1 MELELH
7 QLDLRYEA
15 LRKRNP
21 RQERVL
27 VSSLAE
33 AGQLFP
39 IVVVAGSGG
48 CHVVLDGYKRV
59 RGLRRLSLDTVRATT
74 WEMEESEALLLER
87 LMRTTERDGP
97 LEQGWLLREL
107 RERFSLT
114 QEEIARRFDKSVS
127 WVSRRLAL
135 VSELPGE
142 IHQHVRAGEIAAQA
156 AMKHLVPLARA
167 NMDDCV
173 KLARAMAA
181 QRLSSREVGAVCA
194 GWMSGGP
201 PTRALLLTDP
211 RVFLRAQAEAERE
224 RAAERSPAELLMDE
238 LGALGG
244 MARRTHRRLVHGL
257 LSRLDGDA
265 RAEVR
270 RRVALARGDAEIL
283 FNRFDKEDAHA
294 RPPSAGGNP
303 GVGGKGHGE
312 PADREGTGHLA
323 GGGARGAEE
332 GDR

>member
-1 MELELH
+1 MDLELH
-7 QLDLRYEA
+7 QLDLRYAA

-33 AGQLFP
+33 VGQLFP
-39 IVVVAGSGG
+39 IVVVDGRGGSP
-48 CHVVLDGYKRV
+48 VVLDGYKRV
-59 RGLRRLSLDTVRATT
+59 RGLRRLSRDTVRATV

-114 QEEIARRFDKSVS
+114 QEEIARRFDKSIS
-127 WVSRRLAL
+127 WVSRRLSL
-135 VSELPGE
+135 VGELPGE
-142 IHQHVRAGEIAAQA
+142 IHDHVRAGEITAHA

-167 NMDDCV
+167 NVEDCV
-173 KLARAMAA
+173 KLAQVFAA
-181 QRLSSREVGAVCA
+181 QRLSSREVERVCA
-194 GWMSGGP
+194 GWMSGSP

-211 RVFLRAQAEAERE
+211 RVFLRAQVEAERSA
-224 RAAERSPAELLMDE
+224 AAERSQAELLMDE

-244 MARRTHRRLVHGL
+244 MARRTHRRLQQGVLRGL
-257 LSRLDGDA
+257 AGDA

-270 RRVALARGDAEIL
+270 QRVTQARGDAEML

-294 RPPSAGGNP
+294 GPPSTGGDP
-303 GVGGKGHGE
+303 G
-312 PADREGTGHLA
+312 AAQTGP
-323 GGGARGAEE
+323 RQ
-332 GDR
+332 